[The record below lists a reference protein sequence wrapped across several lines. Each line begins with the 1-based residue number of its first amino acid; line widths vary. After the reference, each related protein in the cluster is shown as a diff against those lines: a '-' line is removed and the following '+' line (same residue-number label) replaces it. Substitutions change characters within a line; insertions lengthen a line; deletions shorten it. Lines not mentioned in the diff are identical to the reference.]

1 MKAINKQGKKIMDV
15 LVEGVISEATDSKK
29 IYNTKGVFM
38 AVHVEFVSVCNLGQ
52 IYSVA
57 HYYEQNG
64 DLMRDPDMEFIK
76 GGDGEY
82 YPISFWQDA
91 PLVRTETVL
100 WKDGEITGW
109 MGKEQA
115 KLVPFA
121 NAWMKNIKDQQG
133 LVL

>member
-1 MKAINKQGKKIMDV
+1 MKAINKQAKKVMDV
-15 LVEGVISEATDSKK
+15 LIEGVDIDADDSKK
-29 IYNTKGVFM
+29 IDNTKGTFM
-38 AVHVEFVSVCNLGQ
+38 PVHIEYVTNCEFGA

-91 PLVRTETVL
+91 PLVRDETVL
-100 WKDGEITGW
+100 WKTGEITGW

-121 NAWMKNIKDQQG
+121 NTWMKNIKDQQG